1 MYNVYIRG
9 DQMNERIKLL
19 RKTLKLSGE
28 KFGEKL
34 GVKRSAISDLE
45 TGRNNLSEQMLLAI
59 CREYNVNEEW
69 LRTGS
74 GDMFIE
80 TKESFLEN
88 ISKQYSLDDL
98 DIKIIESYL
107 NLSPDGREFIKNYIK
122 SICD

>member
-1 MYNVYIRG
+1 
-9 DQMNERIKLL
+9 MNERLKIL
-19 RKTLKLSGE
+19 RKTLALSGE
-28 KFGEKL
+28 AFGEKI
-34 GVKRSAISDLE
+34 GVKRSAISQIE
-45 TGRNNLSEQMLLAI
+45 TGKNNLSDQIIKSI
-59 CREYNVNEEW
+59 CTVYNVSEEW
-69 LRTGS
+69 LRTGE
-74 GDMFIE
+74 GEMFIE

>member
-1 MYNVYIRG
+1 MYNVSKRG
-9 DQMNERIKLL
+9 DKMNERIKLL

-69 LRTGS
+69 LRTGE
-74 GDMFIE
+74 GELFIE
-80 TKESFLEN
+80 TKESFLDT